1 MAQDKCIIRIED
13 TLKRSSVERSKADE
27 IIEEIKKAQREVN
40 LQNLDDDLVDQ
51 LANEVLKRQE
61 IQKKINQRNNI
72 ENEIK
77 IREIVDY
84 VLKEFSDDPVEGLK
98 AVLVGSNLQKA
109 GSRASVALA
118 QLSQYRQIVVSFN
131 EKLRQKNL
139 EEIFA
144 NANEDIDRR
153 ISRTIWQISKKETI
167 TEKQKDII
175 ELAKLIDEYS
185 ETIRKKY
192 NNYGANIGKLPG
204 WIVRQSHDPFQ
215 LRNALDVLNLKNNTG
230 AKEINGTS
238 ERNFNAWR
246 EYIKDKLDEKT
257 FEGYDGDRDE
267 FLHYVYHSL
276 IRNDHQI
283 TNGISGSY
291 GTRDLTKKI
300 NAKRVLHFKTAD
312 DWFDYNSKFGGG
324 NLRESLFAGFNYA
337 GRNIGIMSMLG
348 TKPQE
353 NFKKI
358 SKLLVRNLIK
368 NKMGDKAN
376 KVSDFTKQQGSY
388 EKYMAE
394 VDGSVNSIVKFGAAR
409 WSGITRSILSMAK
422 LGGAVVSAIADIH
435 LYGREL
441 SYQGRSYLGGVTEAL
456 GRLAKIKNSKQK
468 QAIAEQLG
476 FISDNVIYDLAARY
490 STGDT
495 LNKSFTKIQ
504 RTFFKLNLLQW
515 WTNSLKEGAML
526 GMGNHI
532 AKQRAISFKNLDD
545 GTKRIFNH
553 FGVTE
558 KIWETIRKLDVEK
571 ADDGKEFFSV
581 KNIDNLTNNQIKDLS
596 GLEKMS
602 ERQIEIFKDNLK
614 TKISGVF
621 LDRSSFAVIE
631 PDARTR
637 AFMKGGYAAGTPVGE
652 AMRFI
657 FQFKAFPIAI
667 LQKALGRELSFYG
680 AGQKGRAMWGIAS
693 LIVGSGIFGYISMT
707 AKDLLKG
714 KSPKDPRKIK
724 TFYNAM
730 LQGGGL
736 GIYGDFLFSE
746 SYSGYDLLATAGGP
760 AATEFAKA
768 ANAVRYAIKGEFS
781 KSGKQAYKSIVG
793 NIPFLNLFY
802 LKTAFDYAIGYQI
815 MESISPG
822 YLRRMEKRMKKET
835 GQEFLLTKPSLLF
848 KGF

>member
-1 MAQDKCIIRIED
+1 MAKDKCIIRIED
-13 TLKRSSVERSKADE
+13 TLKRSSITRSKAEE
-27 IIEEIKKAQREVN
+27 IITEIKKAQTELK
-40 LQNLDDDLVDQ
+40 LQNLDDDLVEQ
-51 LANEVLKRQE
+51 LSEEVLKRQE
-61 IQKKINQRNNI
+61 IQKKINQRNSI

-77 IREIVDY
+77 IRNTVDY
-84 VLKEFSDDPVEGLK
+84 VLKEFPNDPVEGLK
-98 AVLVGSNLQKA
+98 AVLVGSNAQKA

-118 QLSQYRQIVVSFN
+118 QLTQYRQIVVSFN
-131 EKLRQKNL
+131 ERLRQKNL

-153 ISRTIWQISKKETI
+153 ISRTIWQISKGENI
-167 TEKQKDII
+167 TEKQTDII
-175 ELAKLIDEYS
+175 ELAKLIDEFS

-215 LRNALDVLNLKNNTG
+215 LRNALDVLNLKNNVA
-230 AKEINGTS
+230 AKEINGGS

-267 FLHYVYHSL
+267 FLHFVYHSL
-276 IRNDHQI
+276 IRNDHQV
-283 TNGISGSY
+283 TNGAGGSY
-291 GTRDLTKKI
+291 GTRDITNKI

-348 TKPQE
+348 TKTQDA
-353 NFKKI
+353 FKRI
-358 SKLLVRNLIK
+358 GKLVTNNLIK
-368 NKMGDKAN
+368 KEKDNLAS
-376 KVSDFTKQQGSY
+376 KVSEFTKPQGGY

-394 VDGSVNSIVKFGAAR
+394 IDGSVNSVVNFGAAR
-409 WSGITRSILSMAK
+409 HSAIVRSILSMAK
-422 LGGAVVSAIADIH
+422 LGGAVVSAIADVH

-441 SYQGRSYLGGVTEAL
+441 SYQGRSYLGGIAEAL
-456 GRLAKIKNSKQK
+456 GRLGKIKNTKQK

-476 FISDNVIYDLAARY
+476 FIADNVIYDLASRY
-490 STGDT
+490 SVGDM
-495 LNKSFTKIQ
+495 LNKRFTKLQ

-515 WTNSLKEGAML
+515 WTNSLKEGVML

-532 AKQRAISFKNLDD
+532 AKQKSISFKNLDE

-553 FGVTE
+553 YGVTE
-558 KIWETIRKLDVEK
+558 NIWEVVRKLDMEK

-581 KNIDNLTNNQIKDLS
+581 KNIDKLTDQQIKNLAN
-596 GLEKMS
+596 LEKMS
-602 ERQIEIFKDNLK
+602 ARQIEIFKDNLK
-614 TKISGVF
+614 TKMSGVF
-621 LDRSSFAVIE
+621 LDRSTFAIIK
-631 PDARTR
+631 PDSRNR
-637 AFMKGGYAAGTPVGE
+637 SYMKQGKAAGTPIGE
-652 AMRFI
+652 ALRFMM
-657 FQFKAFPIAI
+657 QFKAFPIAI

-680 AGQKGRAMWGIAS
+680 AGQKGRAFWGVAS
-693 LIVGSGIFGYISMT
+693 LVVGSGIFGYISMT
-707 AKDLLKG
+707 AKDLLRG
-714 KSPKDPRKIK
+714 KSPKDPKKIK
-724 TFYNAM
+724 TYYNAM

-760 AATEFAKA
+760 GLTEFAKA
-768 ANAVRYAIKGEFS
+768 ANALRYAVKGEFS

-815 MESISPG
+815 METISPG
-822 YLRRMEKRMKKET
+822 YLRRMEKRMQKET
-835 GQEFLLTKPSLLF
+835 GQEFLLTKPSTLF